1 MCDTMTPEEIVN
13 ITVTMIIIEG
23 IALTILTFLVL
34 KKGEPAKA
42 EEIFLI
48 YRNGLLI
55 SHISNL
61 PHSEPDEDIVSGM
74 LIAVQ
79 AFIKDTFETRDNT
92 NVKKIEF
99 GQKGIFYGIGDN
111 ISMAVI
117 YTGEDT
123 EKLSKIMVETI
134 REIESEYRDKLKQW
148 DGDFTTLK
156 GIEKYAKKIL
166 EP

>member
-1 MCDTMTPEEIVN
+1 MCDTMTPEDILN

-23 IALTILTFLVL
+23 IALTILTYLVL

-48 YRNGLLI
+48 YKNGLLI

-61 PHSEPDEDIVSGM
+61 HHSEPDEDIVSGM

-79 AFIKDTFETRDNT
+79 AFIKDTFETRDNSD
-92 NVKKIEF
+92 VKKIEF
-99 GQKGIFYGIGDN
+99 GKKGIFFGIGDN
-111 ISMAVI
+111 ISMAVV

-123 EKLSKIMVETI
+123 EKLSKIMVKTI
-134 REIESEYRDKLKQW
+134 QDIESEYQDRLKEW

-156 GIEKYAKKIL
+156 GIEEHSKKIL
-166 EP
+166 VP